1 MGTASGIS
9 LARKVQGIICWTAG
23 DYCALIKFESSMIK
37 HFVVVGGGAGGLE
50 LVVKLA
56 KKLKRSPDT
65 RVVLIDKNA
74 SHIWK
79 PLLHEVATGSLDSY
93 HDETSYRMLARKHK
107 FDYVLGEVTQIDT
120 DRQCIHIAAALDDEG
135 AELVE
140 AREINYSQLVLSPG
154 SRSND
159 FGTAGVSEHCIQLD
173 SREEAERFHRL
184 YMKQLHRVSSA
195 SDDSTLLNVVIVGG
209 GATGVELAAD
219 LHNVA
224 GHLQDYGFDSFSQER
239 LRVSVIEAGPALLP
253 RLPERIGISVKRELE
268 SIGVDVLTSTMIK
281 SAEATALVTSTGER
295 IPADVSVW
303 AAGVRAPAFLV
314 ESGLPCDNLGRV
326 KVNPDL
332 TVEGLPDIYA
342 AGDCCSCPT
351 GNGETVP
358 PRAQSA
364 HQMASVVA
372 HNVIARHVGRQS
384 KNFVYKDFGSL
395 ISLSRFSTVGNLM
408 GNLMKG
414 SVFIEGWLARMFY
427 LSLYRMHQNAVHG
440 PFSTLLIM
448 LGDRIH
454 KATRAELKLH

>member
-1 MGTASGIS
+1 MVKQI
-9 LARKVQGIICWTAG
+9 
-23 DYCALIKFESSMIK
+23 
-37 HFVVVGGGAGGLE
+37 VVVGGGAGGLE

-56 KKLKRSPDT
+56 RKLKRDVDT
-65 RVVLIDKNA
+65 RVMLIDKNA

-79 PLLHEVATGSLDSY
+79 PLLHEVATGSLDSH

-107 FDYVLGEVTQIDT
+107 FDFILGHVVRVDPEAQQVSIAAENDDDGEV
-120 DRQCIHIAAALDDEG
+120 
-135 AELVE
+135 LVE
-140 AREINYSQLVLSPG
+140 ARQIAFDELVLSPG

-159 FGTAGVSEHCIQLD
+159 FGTKGVAEHCVKLD
-173 SREEAERFHRL
+173 SREQAERFHTL
-184 YMKQLHRVSSA
+184 YLKQLHKVSSA
-195 SDDSTLLNVVIVGG
+195 KDDSTQLSVVIVGG

-224 GHLQDYGFDSFSQER
+224 GRLQDYGFDTFSQAR
-239 LRVSVIEAGPALLP
+239 LKVSVIEAGPLLLP
-253 RLPERIGISVKRELE
+253 RLPERIGESVKQELQ
-268 SIGVDVLTSTMIK
+268 SIGVDVLTSTKIE
-281 SAEATALVTSTGER
+281 SAESDALFTSEGER
-295 IPADVSVW
+295 IVADVSVW
-303 AAGVRAPAFLV
+303 AAGVRAPGFLA
-314 ESGLPCDNLGRV
+314 ESGFPVDNLGRV

-332 TVEGLPDIYA
+332 TVEGYQNIYG

-351 GNGETVP
+351 DDGGTVP

-372 HNVIARHVGRQS
+372 FNIVARHKNKQP

-408 GNLMKG
+408 GNLMRG
-414 SVFIEGWLARMFY
+414 SVFVEGWLARMFY

-440 PFSTLLIM
+440 PFSTLLII
-448 LGDRIH
+448 LGDRIY